1 MSKCTVMFLA
11 PPPFLSALPWSYCV
25 SENTRLTESCL
36 WDGKPDAVSHLV
48 RKLWPNIFISPD
60 WIDQCTGT
68 MWIPG
73 TTVCLS
79 HMGSFCR
86 WRSRAQRDSACC
98 GVALICF
105 LSLSNPKAATFSGLM
120 PLGWTSA
127 SPAWSDLPK
136 SKSFR
141 WGLRWRC
148 FAVGKS
154 LGCRCVE
161 AGEEAT
167 REAIIWSI
175 MEVTVQALSS
185 TG

>member
-1 MSKCTVMFLA
+1 MRWETGCSESSGQK
-11 PPPFLSALPWSYCV
+11 ALTKHFYFSWLDWPV
-25 SENTRLTESCL
+25 H
-36 WDGKPDAVSHLV
+36 WDNVD
-48 RKLWPNIFISPD
+48 
-60 WIDQCTGT
+60 
-68 MWIPG
+68 
-73 TTVCLS
+73 TVCLS
-79 HMGSFCR
+79 HMDSFCR

-98 GVALICF
+98 GVALTCF
-105 LSLSNPKAATFSGLM
+105 LSLSNPKATTFSGLM

-127 SPAWSDLPK
+127 SHAWSDLPK

-141 WGLRWRC
+141 QGLRWRC

-154 LGCRCVE
+154 LGCRCVG